1 MQNMVLEDKITVFEA
16 LAMSKTVY
24 LVLIINILAS
34 TKKLYKHKSN
44 FFGKTKIQKWNKL
57 HNVKATII
65 VAKHVVQQQNLSAYT
80 ARRLRNCLM
89 KSLIVG
95 KL

>member
-44 FFGKTKIQKWNKL
+44 FFGKTKIQK
-57 HNVKATII
+57 
-65 VAKHVVQQQNLSAYT
+65 
-80 ARRLRNCLM
+80 
-89 KSLIVG
+89 
-95 KL
+95 

>member
-1 MQNMVLEDKITVFEA
+1 
-16 LAMSKTVY
+16 MSKTVY
-24 LVLIINILAS
+24 VVLIINILAS
-34 TKKLYKHKSN
+34 TKKLYNYKIN
-44 FFGKTKIQKWNKL
+44 FFGKTKIQNWNKL
-57 HNVKATII
+57 HNVKTMII
-65 VAKHVVQQQNLSAYT
+65 VAEHAVQHQNLPAYT